1 MHLLTNTK
9 PIPTGNLFGHIMPG
23 TWLMHDRTA
32 FELGV
37 IAERGTV
44 TRIEKFD
51 HTSISGLGKRV
62 MIMRS
67 GAFGDLLLASPAI
80 QVFKGLNQ
88 GIHLTL
94 CCINSR
100 AQLFDN
106 TNLFDNIVDYP
117 LPASEITNYDQIIT
131 LEDVIETS
139 EKHATDA
146 FADALNVSVINYRPS
161 FRLTIDEIRYA
172 KRHFN
177 GERKKV
183 AIQLRAGVLNRD
195 YPAHLWQ
202 PVLLGLEDAG
212 WEIMLLGVRNQIP
225 PLPEPLRRPQR
236 DLHHRPRAGGHP
248 LRPAPAHLR
257 EMGAQ
262 DHVRVRAQFGAPHAV
277 GQLLARHHRL
287 GPLHQLLEQAELGGR
302 GLHPLA
308 AHLELHGAAV
318 DRAGAAGVRR
328 GLAILPAI
336 ACSGRRYVTRSR
348 ARCIQC

>member
-44 TRIEKFD
+44 TRIEKFN

-62 MIMRS
+62 LIMRS

-80 QVFKGLNQ
+80 EVFKGLNQ

-106 TNLFDNIVDYP
+106 TNLFDNIVNYP
-117 LPASEITNYDQIIT
+117 LPASEIANYDQIIT

-225 PLPEPLRRPQR
+225 PLPEPLRRPYIR
-236 DLHHRPRAGGHP
+236 EIYLKDLSFRETAAVIANCDLFIGPDSSLLHV
-248 LRPAPAHLR
+248 AHAIGIKSIGLFGPIKP
-257 EMGAQ
+257 EMRISPHQ
-262 DHVRVRAQFGAPHAV
+262 DCIA
-277 GQLLARHHRL
+277 
-287 GPLHQLLEQAELGGR
+287 
-302 GLHPLA
+302 
-308 AHLELHGAAV
+308 LHGEVSCKGCGWNFHNGMHFPPNKPCFQKNLCGSMSAI
-318 DRAGAAGVRR
+318 DPNEILK
-328 GLAILPAI
+328 LAK
-336 ACSGRRYVTRSR
+336 
-348 ARCIQC
+348 